1 VEWSFSFGSSALP
14 LNLIDPGEEMNR
26 QTDLQHFELFIDG
39 RHVKPGT
46 GEYSVDIDPA
56 TEEPIAAVALGSKAD
71 VDAAVKAARAAL
83 KAWGGM
89 RAADRG
95 RILQRAADLI
105 EEHSEELVQI
115 ESRDAGKPLG
125 GVRRQDMPAV
135 IDTIR
140 YYAGWCDKIT
150 GSVVP
155 TRPDALTYT
164 VREPVG
170 VVGAI
175 IPWNFPMMIGM
186 WKIAPALACGCTMVV
201 KPAELTPLSMLR
213 IAELLLEAG
222 LPPGVFNVV
231 TGKGS
236 VVGEALVQH
245 PDVNK
250 VTFTG
255 SPNVGRG
262 ILQGAASNFKRVT
275 LELGGKS
282 ANVIFADANLD
293 RAARSASS
301 AIFFNAGQVCSA
313 GSRVLVERSVYDEVV
328 DRLVARAKTIK
339 VGSPE
344 AADTTMGPVVSANQ
358 LKTVLNYIDIGRSE
372 GASAVIGGARIGK
385 KGYYVQP
392 TIFANV
398 AHEMRISQ
406 EEIFGPVLS
415 VIPFDDEQDA
425 LRMAN
430 GTAYSLAAGVWS
442 ADIGR
447 VHRMAAGLK
456 AGTVWINTY
465 GYTDVRLPWGGS
477 GESGFGR
484 EHGEAALENFT
495 EPKSVWMAID
505 Q

>member
-1 VEWSFSFGSSALP
+1 
-14 LNLIDPGEEMNR
+14 
-26 QTDLQHFELFIDG
+26 
-39 RHVKPGT
+39 
-46 GEYSVDIDPA
+46 
-56 TEEPIAAVALGSKAD
+56 
-71 VDAAVKAARAAL
+71 
-83 KAWGGM
+83 
-89 RAADRG
+89 
-95 RILQRAADLI
+95 
-105 EEHSEELVQI
+105 
-115 ESRDAGKPLG
+115 
-125 GVRRQDMPAV
+125 
-135 IDTIR
+135 
-140 YYAGWCDKIT
+140 
-150 GSVVP
+150 
-155 TRPDALTYT
+155 
-164 VREPVG
+164 
-170 VVGAI
+170 
-175 IPWNFPMMIGM
+175 MMIGM
-186 WKIAPALACGCTMVV
+186 WKIAPALACGCTLVV

-236 VVGEALVQH
+236 VVGEALVRH

-262 ILQGAASNFKRVT
+262 ILQGAAGNFKRVT

-293 RAARSASS
+293 RATRSAASG
-301 AIFFNAGQVCSA
+301 IFFNAGQVCSA
-313 GSRVLVERSVYDEVV
+313 GSRVLVERSAYDEVV
-328 DRLVARAKTIK
+328 DRLVARAKSIK
-339 VGSPE
+339 VGSPD
-344 AADTTMGPVVSANQ
+344 AADTTMGPVISGAQ
-358 LKTVLNYIDIGRSE
+358 LKTVLNYIEVGKSE
-372 GASAVIGGARIGK
+372 GASAVIGGARIGQ

-398 AHEMRISQ
+398 AHEMRVSQ

-425 LRMAN
+425 LRIAN

-442 ADIGR
+442 ANIGR

-495 EPKSVWMAID
+495 EPKAVWMAID

>member
-1 VEWSFSFGSSALP
+1 
-14 LNLIDPGEEMNR
+14 M
-26 QTDLQHFELFIDG
+26 QHFDLFIDG
-39 RHVKPGT
+39 QHVKPAG
-46 GEYSVDIDPA
+46 GEYSNDIDPA
-56 TEEPIAAVALGSKAD
+56 TEEVIAAVALGGKAD
-71 VDAAVKAARAAL
+71 VDVAVRAARAAL
-83 KAWGGM
+83 KVWGGM

-95 RILQRAADLI
+95 RILMRAADLI
-105 EEHSEELVQI
+105 EQHAEELIQV
-115 ESRDAGKPLG
+115 ESRDAGKPLAS
-125 GVRRQDMPAV
+125 VKRQDMPAV
-135 IDTIR
+135 IDTLR

-150 GSVVP
+150 GLVVP
-155 TRPDALTYT
+155 ARPDAVTYT

-201 KPAELTPLSMLR
+201 KPAEITPLSMLR

-236 VVGEALVQH
+236 VVGDALVQH

-255 SPNVGRG
+255 SPGVGRG

-282 ANVIFADANLD
+282 ANIIFADANLD
-293 RAARSASS
+293 RAARNAASG
-301 AIFFNAGQVCSA
+301 IFFNAGQVCSA

-339 VGSPE
+339 VGSPD
-344 AADTTMGPVVSANQ
+344 APDTTMGPVISASQ
-358 LKTVLNYIDIGRSE
+358 MQTVLKYIDIGKSE
-372 GASAVIGGARIGK
+372 GASAVIGGARLEQ

-392 TIFANV
+392 TIFAKV

-415 VIPFDDEQDA
+415 VIPFDNEQDA
-425 LRMAN
+425 LRIAN

-442 ADIGR
+442 ADISR
-447 VHRMAAGLK
+447 VHRMAAGLR

-495 EPKSVWMAID
+495 EPKAVWMAID
-505 Q
+505 P

>member
-1 VEWSFSFGSSALP
+1 
-14 LNLIDPGEEMNR
+14 M
-26 QTDLQHFELFIDG
+26 QHFDLFIDG
-39 RHVKPGT
+39 RRVKPIG
-46 GEYSVDIDPA
+46 GEYSNDIDPA
-56 TEEPIAAVALGSKAD
+56 TEEPFAAVASGGKAD
-71 VDAAVKAARAAL
+71 VDVAVKAARAAQ
-83 KAWGGM
+83 KVWGGM

-95 RILQRAADLI
+95 RILNRAADLI
-105 EEHSEELVQI
+105 EEHAEELIQI
-115 ESRDAGKPLG
+115 ESRDAGKPLAS
-125 GVRRQDMPAV
+125 VKRQDMPAV
-135 IDTIR
+135 IDTLR
-140 YYAGWCDKIT
+140 YYAGWCDKIMGT
-150 GSVVP
+150 VVP
-155 TRPDALTYT
+155 ARPDALTYT

-186 WKIAPALACGCTMVV
+186 WKIAPALACGCAMVV
-201 KPAELTPLSMLR
+201 KPAEITPLSMLR

-236 VVGEALVQH
+236 VVGDALVQH
-245 PDVNK
+245 PDINK

-255 SPNVGRG
+255 SPGVGRG
-262 ILQGAASNFKRVT
+262 ILRGAAGNFKRVT

-282 ANVIFADANLD
+282 ANIIFADANLE
-293 RAARSASS
+293 RAARNAASG
-301 AIFFNAGQVCSA
+301 IFFNAGQVCSA
-313 GSRVLVERSVYDEVV
+313 GSRVLVERPVYDEVV

-339 VGSPE
+339 VGSPD
-344 AADTTMGPVVSANQ
+344 APDTTMGPVVSANQ
-358 LKTVLNYIDIGRSE
+358 LKTVLKYIDIGKSE
-372 GASAVIGGARIGK
+372 GASPVIGGARIGQ

-392 TIFANV
+392 TIFARV

-415 VIPFDDEQDA
+415 VIPFDNEQDA
-425 LRMAN
+425 LRIAN

-442 ADIGR
+442 ADINR
-447 VHRMAAGLK
+447 VHRMAGGLR

-495 EPKSVWMAID
+495 EPKSVWFAID
-505 Q
+505 P